1 MWVVSLIL
9 ILTYLIVGIISH
21 LCNIA
26 KFLIERENEK
36 EQEENTKYKPNKYK
50 LEE

>member
-1 MWVVSLIL
+1 MWLVGVIL
-9 ILTYLIVGIISH
+9 IFAYLIIGIISH

-26 KFLIERENEK
+26 RYIGDKIDEREEEK
-36 EQEENTKYKPNKYK
+36 EQQYKPNKYK

>member
-1 MWVVSLIL
+1 MWLAGVIL
-9 ILTYLIVGIISH
+9 IFAYLIIGIISH

-26 KFLIERENEK
+26 RYIGEKLDEREEEK
-36 EQEENTKYKPNKYK
+36 ENKYK

>member
-1 MWVVSLIL
+1 MWLVGVIL
-9 ILTYLIVGIISH
+9 IFSYLIMGIISH

-26 KFLIERENEK
+26 KYIGDKINEREEK
-36 EQEENTKYKPNKYK
+36 EQQYKPNKYK